1 MRRFFTLTALAAVLA
16 TGMQLPANAQ
26 AAPGALRQQLEQTYQ
41 QWRNAMMSKDSRR
54 WQAYTSQRRQTTVR
68 NQIYSERRAFPS
80 ALFQLPVAPPNTRGL
95 KALRAQAK
103 GATAK
108 AVYFGK
114 IDFGV
119 GGKPTDNLLV
129 LNFVLERG
137 AWKYDGAE
145 FVNLSAL
152 PDVRKQ
158 LLAGQ
163 NTFVTTAEFG
173 PSGRVGPTPIPL
185 RGPVKYIAKTYVYC
199 PGREVNLQIN
209 KISRHRF
216 QNTKAAEVVI
226 GGAKDGLNEVQ
237 FSVKRLPGSEGTEP
251 MAIRIYLMSE
261 VQGVKPIK
269 AFEYEVKEKQ
279 VPKGSGT
286 SRFNVDPKIVQKLM
300 GR

>member
-1 MRRFFTLTALAAVLA
+1 MTVLAAVLA
-16 TGMQLPANAQ
+16 GAMPAPAQTREAPAALP
-26 AAPGALRQQLEQTYQ
+26 QQLEQTYQ
-41 QWRNAMMSKDSRR
+41 QWRHAMMTKDTRR
-54 WQAYTSQRRQTTVR
+54 WQVYTSQRRQTAVR
-68 NQIYSERRAFPS
+68 NQIYSERRAFPG
-80 ALFQLPVAPPNTRGL
+80 AVFQLPVAPPDTRGL

-103 GATAK
+103 GTTAK

-129 LNFVLERG
+129 LNFVSESG
-137 AWKYDGAE
+137 TWKYDGAE

-158 LLAGQ
+158 LQSG
-163 NTFVTTAEFG
+163 NSSFVATAEFG
-173 PSGRVGPTPIPL
+173 PSGRVEPAPIPL
-185 RGPVKYIAKTYVYC
+185 QGPVKYIAKTYVYC

-209 KISRHRF
+209 KISRHKF

-226 GGAKDGLNEVQ
+226 GGARDGLNEIQ
-237 FSVKRLPGSEGTEP
+237 FSVKRLPGSEGIEP
-251 MAIRIYLMSE
+251 MTIRVYLMSE
-261 VQGVKPIK
+261 VRGVQPINV
-269 AFEYEVKEKQ
+269 FEYEVKEKE

-286 SRFNVDPKIVQKLM
+286 SRFNVTPEVVQKLM